1 MKTESIQLV
10 ILAAGLGSRFGGL
23 KQITPMGINGDWLLS
38 FSLWD
43 AWESGIRRVVL
54 IIREEI
60 HEDFEKLL
68 LVRLHKYFEVQ
79 VVYQRSE
86 SLPCGLSNVIQPRQK
101 PWGTAHALWCA
112 KDVIDDDF
120 MVINADDYYGR
131 NAFEVLLEG
140 MASSQAVGKIKTES
154 KTESGAPFAWMLGYP
169 IGLTLS
175 DNGGVSRGICQID
188 DKHFLKEIVE
198 TTGIVKENCPPDD
211 QTLVSM
217 NIWGFKKSFLGH
229 IEKYIVN
236 CFSESTLEQIE
247 TLECYLPSAVAA
259 VMTLTKGQ
267 VKVQKAKDKWLGVTY
282 QGDYH
287 GTADQLQAY
296 QKQKLYPMDFWK

>member
-60 HEDFEKLL
+60 HKDFEKLL

-140 MASSQAVGKIKTES
+140 MASSQAVEMIKTES

-175 DNGGVSRGICQID
+175 DNGGVSRGICQLD
-188 DKHFLKEIVE
+188 DNSYLKEIVE
-198 TTGIVKENCPPDD
+198 TTGIVKENCPLDD

-217 NIWGFKKSFLGH
+217 NIWGFKKNFLGH
-229 IEKYIVN
+229 LENYIAN

-247 TLECYLPSAVAA
+247 TLECYLPSAVAT

-282 QGDYH
+282 QGDYQ
-287 GTADQLQAY
+287 GTAYQLQAY